1 MIGTRAFQRT
11 FYRPAD
17 MVGTAV
23 DSGRLF
29 FLNTEPELGSDLHL
43 IPERGESLANLLF
56 AGIRAIDL
64 RRIEKGDAFIVCPA
78 NQSYHIKINYG
89 VCALYLKD
97 TYCGNIPWR

>member
-1 MIGTRAFQRT
+1 
-11 FYRPAD
+11 

-64 RRIEKGDAFIVCPA
+64 RRIEKGDAFIVCLA